1 MKRLDRVTAVI
12 GRKQYS
18 LRTEKTYRDW
28 IVAFLR
34 FHRDGW
40 DRRHT
45 QVVAEATRGVLRVRS
60 PLDGAGNPS
69 RDAQ

>member
-1 MKRLDRVTAVI
+1 MLFVRVCIILSITMKRLDRVTAVI

-45 QVVAEATRGVLRVRS
+45 HVVA
-60 PLDGAGNPS
+60 
-69 RDAQ
+69 